1 MNGSDCGVFTCKY
14 AEYVSRG
21 AEITFTQVSNT
32 SVHNSLQNV
41 KVNDKWQLIRLN
53 LILRQRMLNT
63 ILLFRFAGKHAL
75 LQEANGV

>member
-32 SVHNSLQNV
+32 SLFNSLPKCRGKMVIKNTSFEYCD
-41 KVNDKWQLIRLN
+41 NDC
-53 LILRQRMLNT
+53 
-63 ILLFRFAGKHAL
+63 
-75 LQEANGV
+75 

>member
-41 KVNDKWQLIRLN
+41 KVNDKWQLIK
-53 LILRQRMLNT
+53 T
-63 ILLFRFAGKHAL
+63 
-75 LQEANGV
+75 